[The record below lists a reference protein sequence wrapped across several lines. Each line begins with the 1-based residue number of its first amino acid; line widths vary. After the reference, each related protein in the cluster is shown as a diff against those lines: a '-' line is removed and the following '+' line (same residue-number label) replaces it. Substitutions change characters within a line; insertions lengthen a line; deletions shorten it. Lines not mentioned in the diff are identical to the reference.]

1 MRAGS
6 HVKSWALLQDCLA
19 SRGHALPDYHWLWEQ
34 LAHWHD
40 PRYSNRLTEDYVD
53 KLLLLK
59 DRGRALD
66 LVRQRLDDDPSFRP
80 KTAAATLSIAEL
92 AIQGGGLPRIARI
105 LVADFEARFPGDP
118 RIGAARALAER
129 LGR

>member
-6 HVKSWALLQDCLA
+6 HTKAWALLQDWLA
-19 SRGHALPDYHWLWEQ
+19 SRGHAISDYHWLCEHV
-34 LAHWHD
+34 AHWHD

-66 LVRQRLDDDPSFRP
+66 VVRQRLDEDPSFRP

-92 AIQGGGLPRIARI
+92 AAQGGGLPASRELCGCTVRGRPHIPLWSAIA
-105 LVADFEARFPGDP
+105 
-118 RIGAARALAER
+118 
-129 LGR
+129 GRSSQVHD